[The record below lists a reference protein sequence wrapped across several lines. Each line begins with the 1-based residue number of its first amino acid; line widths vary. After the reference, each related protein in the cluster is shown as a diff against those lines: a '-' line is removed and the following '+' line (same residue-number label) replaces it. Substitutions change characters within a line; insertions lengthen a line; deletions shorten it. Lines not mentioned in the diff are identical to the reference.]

1 MKDIMQNKL
10 NAITGGLLA
19 LGSVLT
25 IKDISAA
32 LGILAILIAIVVN
45 ILSYYNKKK
54 EKHNLEL
61 ERKKIIAETKLLDER
76 LKKLLKEN
84 DN

>member
-19 LGSVLT
+19 IGSVLT
-25 IKDISAA
+25 IKDISAI
-32 LGILAILIAIVVN
+32 LGILAIIIAIVVN

-54 EKHNLEL
+54 EKLNLEL
-61 ERKKIIAETKLLDER
+61 EKKKIITETKLLDER

-84 DN
+84 DK

>member
-25 IKDISAA
+25 IKDISAV
-32 LGILAILIAIVVN
+32 LGILAIIIAIVVN
-45 ILSYYNKKK
+45 VLSYYNKKK

-61 ERKKIIAETKLLDER
+61 ERKKIITETKLLDEK
-76 LKKLLKEN
+76 LKKLLKQN

>member
-25 IKDISAA
+25 IKDISAV
-32 LGILAILIAIVVN
+32 LGILAIIIAIVVN
-45 ILSYYNKKK
+45 VLSYYNKKK

-61 ERKKIIAETKLLDER
+61 ERKKIITETKLLDEK

>member
-19 LGSVLT
+19 IGSVLT
-25 IKDISAA
+25 IKDISAI
-32 LGILAILIAIVVN
+32 LGILAIIIAIVVN
-45 ILSYYNKKK
+45 ILSYFNKKK
-54 EKHNLEL
+54 EKHNIEL
-61 ERKKIIAETKLLDER
+61 ERKKIITETKLLDER

-84 DN
+84 DK

>member
-19 LGSVLT
+19 IGSVLT
-25 IKDISAA
+25 IKDISAI
-32 LGILAILIAIVVN
+32 LGILAIIIAIVVN

-61 ERKKIIAETKLLDER
+61 ERKKIITETKLLDER

-84 DN
+84 DK

>member
-19 LGSVLT
+19 LGSLLT
-25 IKDISAA
+25 IKDISAV
-32 LGILAILIAIVVN
+32 LGILAIVIAIVVN
-45 ILSYYNKKK
+45 IFSYINKKK

-61 ERKKIIAETKLLDER
+61 ERKKIIKETELLDER
-76 LKKLLKEN
+76 LKKLLKQN